1 MPDINISTDGW
12 EIEGEFIRAPIDLL
26 MGIGEKA
33 HEELM
38 AQRPYA
44 DLKDLLT
51 KIENTKAKNKANGGR
66 KHSSVS
72 ESIINKLI
80 IAGSMDGFF

>member
-1 MPDINISTDGW
+1 MPDINISTERW

-44 DLKDLLT
+44 DLEILSTKLKILKPRIRLTEDASTLLRL
-51 KIENTKAKNKANGGR
+51 K
-66 KHSSVS
+66 V
-72 ESIINKLI
+72 L
-80 IAGSMDGFF
+80 